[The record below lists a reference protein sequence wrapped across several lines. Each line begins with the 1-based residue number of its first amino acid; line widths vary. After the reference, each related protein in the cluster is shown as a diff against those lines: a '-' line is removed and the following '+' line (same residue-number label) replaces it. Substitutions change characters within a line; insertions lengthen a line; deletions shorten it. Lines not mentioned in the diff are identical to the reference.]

1 MDLLTVACPCGVVF
15 ERWVTLVD
23 ATVDLAQSGAE
34 SGEAQLKPLRVLT
47 IALLFVLNASAIWAA
62 DLPVSVVSLS
72 SPAARSTDARLEI
85 QTTPGASCSIIVHYM
100 SGPSQAKG
108 LVPKL
113 ADGKGRV
120 VWQWRVESNIT
131 PGKWPIN
138 VSCRKGEERG
148 ELQTAFEVR

>member
-1 MDLLTVACPCGVVF
+1 MI
-15 ERWVTLVD
+15 
-23 ATVDLAQSGAE
+23 
-34 SGEAQLKPLRVLT
+34 PLRVLAIT
-47 IALLFVLNASAIWAA
+47 LLLALHASAIWAA

-72 SPAARSTDARLEI
+72 SPAARSSDARLEI

-100 SGPSQAKG
+100 SGPSKAKG